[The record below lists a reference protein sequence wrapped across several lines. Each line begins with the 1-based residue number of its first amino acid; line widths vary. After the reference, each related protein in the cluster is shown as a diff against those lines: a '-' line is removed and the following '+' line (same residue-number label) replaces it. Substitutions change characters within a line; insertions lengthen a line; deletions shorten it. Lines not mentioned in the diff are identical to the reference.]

1 MNEKGKSRRDI
12 MRQVMRDRQLAY
24 IHVFG
29 MENNAN
35 RLVLSDLESFCRAG
49 VSTFHPDPRI
59 HALLEGRREVVLRI
73 SDFIKLSVEE
83 LCDKYGG
90 PDAKTADQPTFT

>member
-1 MNEKGKSRRDI
+1 MEDRKGKDLRDLQ
-12 MRQVMRDRQLAY
+12 RQQMRDRKLAY

-29 MENNAN
+29 MTDNAN
-35 RLVLSDLESFCRAG
+35 KLVLADLQRFCRAG
-49 VSTFHPDPRI
+49 VSTFHPDPRV

-73 SDFIKLSVEE
+73 ADFINLSIEE

-90 PDAKTADQPTFT
+90 NPDDPSSAK